1 MPEDVPGFTALTAR
15 EQEDVRRI
23 LGRLLRETFVVR
35 REAERRDF
43 YLLER
48 HQAVLARLL
57 DLMGWDLDV
66 DRVLGVARVIDRSGA
81 TRLGL
86 RLWESVLLLVVRLL
100 YEERRRD
107 LNLTADVLATIQE
120 VQDKCL
126 ALKLRDRAVLEKKH
140 LREAFTLFRR
150 FSLVA
155 VLDGD
160 VTAPDCRFVVYP
172 SVLKAVPVEGIA
184 ELQARLA
191 AYGEESADEAP
202 DGDPADQLALL
213 REPEGAPERQHAA
226 DG

>member
-1 MPEDVPGFTALTAR
+1 MPEDVPGFGALTGR

-35 REAERRDF
+35 READRRDF

-48 HQAVLARLL
+48 HQAVLTRLL

-66 DRVLGVARVIDRSGA
+66 DRVLGVARVIDRSGT
-81 TRLGL
+81 TRVGL
-86 RLWESVLLLVVRLL
+86 RLWESVLLLVLRLL
-100 YEERRRD
+100 FEEKRRD
-107 LNLTADVLATIQE
+107 LSLTADVLATVQE

-126 ALKLRDRAVLEKKH
+126 ALKLRDRAVVEKKY
-140 LREAFTLFRR
+140 LREAFALFRR

-155 VLDGD
+155 VLDSD
-160 VTAPDCRFVVYP
+160 VTAPDCRFVIYP

-191 AYGEESADEAP
+191 AYGEEGADEAA
-202 DGDPADQLALL
+202 DGDQTDQLALL
-213 REPEGAPERQHAA
+213 REP
-226 DG
+226 DGTP